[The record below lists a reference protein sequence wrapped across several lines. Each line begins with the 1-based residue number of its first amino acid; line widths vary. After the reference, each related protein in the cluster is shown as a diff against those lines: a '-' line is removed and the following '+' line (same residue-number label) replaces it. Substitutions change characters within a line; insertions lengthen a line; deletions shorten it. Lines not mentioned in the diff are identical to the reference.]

1 MRAWVCMLVVL
12 VVLTTLYVWKKV
24 ELMRVSG
31 QVNALKV
38 QVENLREEQSRLI
51 ATVDLK
57 KRPGAIVNAAQ
68 ERLGMIHHPGNAPE
82 LIVGTA
88 VREVPR

>member
-1 MRAWVCMLVVL
+1 MRAWISMLVVL
-12 VVLTTLYVWKKV
+12 VVLTTTYVWKKV

-38 QVENLREEQSRLI
+38 QAEELREEQSRLM

-57 KRPGAIVNAAQ
+57 KRPGAIVDAAKD
-68 ERLGMIHHPGNAPE
+68 RLGMIYHSGNAPE

-88 VREVPR
+88 AREATR